1 MRSHRWRGWGEP
13 RTVPGWLDWISELD
27 QTWMEEKKSP
37 SQQLADLSLF
47 MQQYPLSLW
56 IQFCHTLRCRP
67 RKENFIS
74 LLYFYKNF
82 QKKEKNIIS
91 VSLIKLQMAQ
101 AEDIKTTSTE
111 RNWTIDFC
119 LLPPKLFRLFSIQ
132 ERATTLAKITS
143 ESTAKCRGIS
153 TSFSSFLLFS
163 FSFLYNFMF
172 RLHTAMLS
180 PLALKKSFYFHSTWL
195 SLACVSWGRCLSL
208 LYFVQW
214 LLDTTTEEGE
224 IHNEEK

>member
-1 MRSHRWRGWGEP
+1 MTINYQFPCNIFQLRRRIREWEWMMIASNDNKRAKKKRDGKSSKNLWEVTDGEDGVNWGRSQVE
-13 RTVPGWLDWISELD
+13 LIEFLSWIRPE
-27 QTWMEEKKSP
+27 WKRIKSP

-74 LLYFYKNF
+74 LLYFYKIF

-101 AEDIKTTSTE
+101 AEDIKKTTTE

-119 LLPPKLFRLFSIQ
+119 LLPPKLFRLF
-132 ERATTLAKITS
+132 
-143 ESTAKCRGIS
+143 
-153 TSFSSFLLFS
+153 
-163 FSFLYNFMF
+163 
-172 RLHTAMLS
+172 
-180 PLALKKSFYFHSTWL
+180 FHSRK
-195 SLACVSWGRCLSL
+195 SDVAG
-208 LYFVQW
+208 
-214 LLDTTTEEGE
+214 
-224 IHNEEK
+224 